1 MRLRNDE
8 RNFGVIAQ
16 AMHWSVAALVLSLLP
31 IGFYMS
37 DLPLGFERFR
47 YVEVHKS
54 LGLAVLALMIGR
66 TLWRFFNP
74 PPALP
79 SGLPVWEYWA
89 ARLTHYA
96 IYAVLFLQAAIGMG
110 MVWAANSPL
119 TFFGWF
125 ALPSPISPN
134 PAIKELAKE
143 SHELL
148 AFAIIIL
155 VAIHIGAAL
164 RHHFVLKNDILR
176 RMLPGLALAI
186 GLYGATDARAATWN
200 LQSDSQLLFHFVQSG
215 VQFTGNFKR
224 FEARI
229 EFDPDKP
236 EAGRIHVGIDIAS
249 LDTQNSER
257 DTMLRSAELFN
268 AEKWPQAIFTAD
280 TVQVRDP
287 GQYEARGTL
296 TIRDITRPLSLPFT
310 LKIGKV
316 IDGDGDM
323 IATAGGEITI
333 SRRDFG
339 LGQGQWAA
347 TDIVADEV
355 KIEIKIQA
363 IQQQ

>member
-8 RNFGVIAQ
+8 RKFGVIAQ
-16 AMHWSVAALVLSLLP
+16 ALHWSVAALVLSLLP

-47 YVEVHKS
+47 YVEWHKS
-54 LGLAVLALMIGR
+54 LGLAVIALMIGR
-66 TLWRFFNP
+66 TLWRIFNP

-79 SGLPVWEYWA
+79 SELPTWEHRA

-96 IYAVLFLQAAIGMG
+96 IYALLFLQTAIGMS

-125 ALPSPISPN
+125 ALPSPISPD
-134 PAIKELAKE
+134 PGIKELAKE
-143 SHELL
+143 SHELI
-148 AFAIIIL
+148 AFAIIFL
-155 VAIHIGAAL
+155 VVMHVGAAL
-164 RHHFVLKNDILR
+164 RHHFVLKNNILR
-176 RMLPGLALAI
+176 RMLPVFMLSA
-186 GLYGATDARAATWN
+186 GLYGATDVRAATWN

-215 VQFTGNFKR
+215 VPFTGNFKR

-229 EFDPDKP
+229 EFDPNKP
-236 EAGRIHVGIDIAS
+236 EAGRINVNIDVAS

-257 DTMLRSAELFN
+257 DTMLRSPELFDT
-268 AEKWPQAIFTAD
+268 EKWPQAIFTAD
-280 TVQVRDP
+280 TIQAREP
-287 GQYEARGTL
+287 RQYEARGTL

-316 IDGDGDM
+316 TDGDGDM
-323 IATAGGEITI
+323 MATARGEITV